1 MSSGPR
7 KSAIIHAAE
16 TAGRAA
22 AFPPFFLSPATL
34 SRILSNKRHTVSAI
48 SETQLFI
55 SDKKAGIDRPLQIII
70 GNIYLGKV
78 KSWTELDVHSRSLS
92 RAGAV
97 CREIEAYRAHKFTI
111 ASAPGTIL
119 HEMPIASP
127 VLFQQNT

>member
-1 MSSGPR
+1 MNKLHKYLSARIIRPR
-7 KSAIIHAAE
+7 HRRGLERQNDCQDS
-16 TAGRAA
+16 TT
-22 AFPPFFLSPATL
+22 AFPNHHNCFCRL

-78 KSWTELDVHSRSLS
+78 NSWTELDVHWPSLS

-97 CREIEAYRAHKFTI
+97 CREIEAYRGQTQYI
-111 ASAPGTIL
+111 RYVRPTWWL
-119 HEMPIASP
+119 
-127 VLFQQNT
+127 